1 MVKLV
6 RVHGSVD
13 LEKQIGQRIRALR
26 EEREL
31 SQAQLGQLLAAHGL
45 PMGQPTIYKM
55 ENGMR
60 PLRVN
65 ELHTLAAALDV
76 PMDTLLTGARS
87 SEADAAEKA
96 YRRAWVNHRSQALDH
111 ARARDRW
118 MTAEREMKA
127 ASEAAEMAHIALQ
140 QARVALE
147 AAHGPAAADEFRG
160 GMEDNMVAIVRA
172 LDKLV
177 PAPELDEDGEARV
190 EHPETS

>member
-1 MVKLV
+1 
-6 RVHGSVD
+6 VD

-31 SQAQLGQLLAAHGL
+31 SQAQLGRLLAEHGL

-87 SEADAAEKA
+87 SEADAAEQA
-96 YRRAWVNHRSQALDH
+96 YRRAWVKHRSQALDH

-118 MTAEREMKA
+118 ITAEREMKA

-147 AAHGPAAADEFRG
+147 AAHGPDAADEFRG
-160 GMEDNMVAIVRA
+160 GMEDNMVAMARA
-172 LDKLV
+172 LNKLI